1 MPNPLKIIFAGTPDF
16 AAVTLSSLLCANH
29 QVVAVYTQPD
39 RPAGRGR
46 KITCSAVKEV
56 AVNAGLDVYQPVSLK
71 EEAEQVRLKA
81 LQADVMLVVAYGLIL
96 PKSVLDIPKFGCLNI
111 HGSLLP
117 RWRGAAPIQQAI
129 FAGDQ
134 ETGITIMQMDA
145 GLDTGDMLLKVSCP
159 IQEKDTSQSLHDRLA
174 SLGAEL
180 ALQAL
185 DHLSAGQLNPIPQD
199 DSQACYAQKLKKSE
213 ANIDWTADAV
223 SIHRKIHAFNPWPVA
238 QTYWQD
244 KVLRIWGSE
253 VIAHETVTEDLPGTV
268 IHSTKKGF
276 DVATGQGVLRLLK
289 LQLAGGKPMAAEA
302 FLNAHCL
309 TGVILGSGAVNNK
322 VT

>member
-1 MPNPLKIIFAGTPDF
+1 MSNSLKVIFAGTPDF
-16 AAVTLSSLLCANH
+16 AAVTLSSLLSTNH
-29 QVVAVYTQPD
+29 HVIAVYTQPD

-56 AVNAGLDVYQPVSLK
+56 AVKAGLDVYQPISLK
-71 EEAEQVRLKA
+71 EDAEQERLKA

-96 PKSVLDIPKFGCLNI
+96 PKLVLDIPKFGCLNI

-117 RWRGAAPIQQAI
+117 RWRGAAPIQRAI

-145 GLDTGDMLLKVSCP
+145 GLDTGDMLLKMSCSV
-159 IQEKDTSQSLHDRLA
+159 QEKDTSQSLHDRLA
-174 SLGAEL
+174 SLGAKL

-185 DHLSAGQLNPIPQD
+185 DHLSAGRLNPVPQD
-199 DSQACYAQKLKKSE
+199 DNLACYAPKLKKSE

-238 QTYWQD
+238 QTYWHG
-244 KVLRIWGSE
+244 KVLRIWESE
-253 VIAHETVTEDLPGTV
+253 VVAHKTTHKDLPGTV
-268 IHSTKKGF
+268 IHATKKGC
-276 DVATGQGVLRLLK
+276 DVVAGQGVLRLLK

-309 TGVILGSGAVNNK
+309 TGVILGGGTVE
-322 VT
+322 